1 MFQWLE
7 HCKQRQNLWNEKFLS
22 ANVRRDNHVFKSFKE
37 KSHESYVHMFLE
49 LHNLFKPSNVVS
61 AVFKCTYVMCVLT
74 KAHMS
79 TLIFKTAKSTVLPIW
94 SMCILTYIGKQ
105 YLK

>member
-22 ANVRRDNHVFKSFKE
+22 ANIRRDNHVFKSFT
-37 KSHESYVHMFLE
+37 HASYVHMFLE

-74 KAHMS
+74 KVHMS
-79 TLIFKTAKSTVLPIW
+79 TLIFKIAKSTVLPI
-94 SMCILTYIGKQ
+94 
-105 YLK
+105 